1 MKEAK
6 AINSIIVAHCEDEG
20 ELEKGACINLGR
32 VSKENGLVG
41 INNAQN
47 IIMLYVIYNYLK
59 KLVIVIIFVIFLL
72 KKLWQD

>member
-1 MKEAK
+1 M
-6 AINSIIVAHCEDEG
+6 
-20 ELEKGACINLGR
+20 L
-32 VSKENGLVG
+32 
-41 INNAQN
+41 QN